1 MPLLVWKPKE
11 SFDLYGLPHNVRYT
25 FRKHYHIVTLNISYS
40 NLISY
45 TRVFTTHKATHY
57 TFKRSAV
64 LHNNYLRMRMR
75 SAYIIYTMAKGCVVG
90 VRLMEL
96 NIESR

>member
-1 MPLLVWKPKE
+1 M
-11 SFDLYGLPHNVRYT
+11 
-25 FRKHYHIVTLNISYS
+25 TLNISYS
-40 NLISY
+40 NLIIH
-45 TRVFTTHKATHY
+45 VFFTTHKATY
-57 TFKRSAV
+57 YIFKRSAV

-96 NIESR
+96 NIEESMKNVHCTSAWHGRVT